1 MGERSELGV
10 QFAAM
15 TATKDEA
22 RVDRIRAVI
31 NALNG
36 RGSNSAGVQKE
47 LLPAALVGFF
57 LDELRE
63 QFAELREL
71 LENQAE

>member
-1 MGERSELGV
+1 
-10 QFAAM
+10 M
-15 TATKDEA
+15 TTTKDEA

-31 NALNG
+31 HALTG
-36 RGSNSAGVQKE
+36 RGSNNAGVPKE

-63 QFAELREL
+63 QYAELSQL
-71 LENQAE
+71 LENQPD

>member
-1 MGERSELGV
+1 
-10 QFAAM
+10 M
-15 TATKDEA
+15 TTAKDEA

-36 RGSNSAGVQKE
+36 KGSNNAGVQKE
-47 LLPAALVGFF
+47 LLPAALVSFF
-57 LDELRE
+57 VDELRE

-71 LENQAE
+71 FETRAEDPNGS

>member
-1 MGERSELGV
+1 MTT
-10 QFAAM
+10 AAR
-15 TATKDEA
+15 DEA
-22 RVDRIRAVI
+22 RVDRIRAVV

-36 RGSNSAGVQKE
+36 KGSNSAGVPKE

-63 QFAELREL
+63 QFTELKEL
-71 LENQAE
+71 LENQPE

>member
-1 MGERSELGV
+1 
-10 QFAAM
+10 M
-15 TATKDEA
+15 TTPKDEA

-36 RGSNSAGVQKE
+36 RGSNSPGVQKE

-57 LDELRE
+57 VDELRE
-63 QFAELREL
+63 EFEQLKAL
-71 LENQAE
+71 LEKKGG

>member
-1 MGERSELGV
+1 
-10 QFAAM
+10 M
-15 TATKDEA
+15 TTAKDEA

-36 RGSNSAGVQKE
+36 KGSNNAGVQKE

-63 QFAELREL
+63 QFAELKEL
-71 LENQAE
+71 LEKEPE

>member
-1 MGERSELGV
+1 
-10 QFAAM
+10 M
-15 TATKDEA
+15 TTPKDED

-36 RGSNSAGVQKE
+36 RGSNSPGVQKE
-47 LLPAALVGFF
+47 LLSAALVGFF

-63 QFAELREL
+63 QLAELTER
-71 LENQAE
+71 LEKQAD

>member
-1 MGERSELGV
+1 
-10 QFAAM
+10 M
-15 TATKDEA
+15 TTPKDEA

-36 RGSNSAGVQKE
+36 RGSNSPGVQKE
-47 LLPAALVGFF
+47 LIPAALVGFF

-63 QFAELREL
+63 EYAELKGL
-71 LENQAE
+71 LEKKG

>member
-1 MGERSELGV
+1 
-10 QFAAM
+10 M
-15 TATKDEA
+15 TTAKDEA

-36 RGSNSAGVQKE
+36 KGSNSAGVQKE
-47 LLPAALVGFF
+47 LLSAALVGFF

-63 QFAELREL
+63 QFAELTEL
-71 LENQAE
+71 LENQPD

>member
-1 MGERSELGV
+1 
-10 QFAAM
+10 M
-15 TATKDEA
+15 TRPEDEA

-36 RGSNSAGVQKE
+36 RASNSPGVQKE

-71 LENQAE
+71 LEKQEDVSQ

>member
-1 MGERSELGV
+1 
-10 QFAAM
+10 M
-15 TATKDEA
+15 TTTKDEA

-36 RGSNSAGVQKE
+36 RGSNNAGVPKE
-47 LLPAALVGFF
+47 LLSAALVGFF

-63 QFAELREL
+63 QYVELKQL
-71 LENQAE
+71 LENQSD

>member
-1 MGERSELGV
+1 M
-10 QFAAM
+10 
-15 TATKDEA
+15 ATPRDEA

-36 RGSNSAGVQKE
+36 KGSNSPGVQKE
-47 LLPAALVGFF
+47 HLPAALVSFF

-63 QFAELREL
+63 QFAELTDRLDQQSDEP
-71 LENQAE
+71 EP